1 MVIVQ
6 QDMYFVLKS
15 YKEQLKVIKKYRST
29 LKQSNVVIDEAEAFL
44 IANDP
49 DYLKRC
55 ESERKLT
62 NSICGGIQSDL
73 EYAIQWIETGR
84 QPGAMRGI
92 DRRSVYE
99 LTYHMDPVK
108 LERFARAESGI
119 SEQVEE
125 VVLSDQ
131 EKYRIED
138 ALSVLTADEKEV
150 FLMHHVQL
158 LSIGEIANLKKLAKS
173 TIQKQLERGKKKI
186 TEQTSCSLFAFA
198 G

>member
-1 MVIVQ
+1 VQ

-15 YKEQLKVIKKYRST
+15 YKEQLKVVKKYRES
-29 LKQSNVVIDEAEAFL
+29 LIYDAPVMDDAEAFL
-44 IANDP
+44 AANDP
-49 DYLKRC
+49 DYIPPTQEDLKIMR
-55 ESERKLT
+55 SL
-62 NSICGGIQSDL
+62 CGGMQSDL

-84 QPGAMRGI
+84 QPGALRGI

-99 LTYHMDPVK
+99 LTYHMDPAK
-108 LERFARAESGI
+108 LERFARFVNKNDEIEAP
-119 SEQVEE
+119 
-125 VVLSDQ
+125 LSDKD
-131 EKYRIED
+131 KYRIED

-158 LSIGEIANLKKLAKS
+158 LSIGEIAKLKKLAKS

>member
-15 YKEQLKVIKKYRST
+15 YKEQLKVVKRYRET
-29 LKQSNVVIDEAEAFL
+29 LKQESVAIDEAEAFL
-44 IANDP
+44 AANDP
-49 DYLKRC
+49 EYV
-55 ESERKLT
+55 ERSVNEPKLT

-84 QPGAMRGI
+84 QPGALRGI

-99 LTYHMDPVK
+99 LTYHMDPAK
-108 LERFARAESGI
+108 LERFARSAN
-119 SEQVEE
+119 QYEE
-125 VVLSDQ
+125 EIEAPLSDKD
-131 EKYRIED
+131 KYRIED
-138 ALSVLTADEKEV
+138 ALSVLTTDEKEV

-158 LSIGEIANLKKLAKS
+158 LSIGEIAKLKKLAKS